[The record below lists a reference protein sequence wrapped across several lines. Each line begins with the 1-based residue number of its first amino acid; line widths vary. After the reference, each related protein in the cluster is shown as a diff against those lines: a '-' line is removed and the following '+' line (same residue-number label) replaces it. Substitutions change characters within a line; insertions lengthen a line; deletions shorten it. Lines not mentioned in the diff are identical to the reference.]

1 MGWAPDGCE
10 HFRVRFLPQGTEGT
24 SDKGSEEMKKLRL
37 LFAIF
42 AVTMISGCI
51 DVAPTAPQDCL
62 EDCEDGIFGSGN

>member
-1 MGWAPDGCE
+1 
-10 HFRVRFLPQGTEGT
+10 
-24 SDKGSEEMKKLRL
+24 MKKLRL